1 MAVSLVR
8 FVYMLM
14 KHLLLP
20 AQLQVKLILLT
31 TNLIV
36 MTNAW
41 FIFIPVTV
49 VKNNTWVKLL
59 ANSVLDETIIKLIV
73 GNINVVK
80 RVWNNTYMSI
90 FAAATIIVL

>member
-1 MAVSLVR
+1 
-8 FVYMLM
+8 MLM

-80 RVWNNTYMSI
+80 HVWNNTYMSI

>member
-1 MAVSLVR
+1 
-8 FVYMLM
+8 MLM

-49 VKNNTWVKLL
+49 VKNNMWVKLL
-59 ANSVLDETIIKLIV
+59 ANSVLDETIIELIV

-80 RVWNNTYMSI
+80 HVWNNTYMSI

>member
-1 MAVSLVR
+1 MNNQVKKVLSPKPMISFRSARKMSSYLVRTYIQKKELKVPLSVAVSLVR

-41 FIFIPVTV
+41 FIF
-49 VKNNTWVKLL
+49 
-59 ANSVLDETIIKLIV
+59 
-73 GNINVVK
+73 
-80 RVWNNTYMSI
+80 
-90 FAAATIIVL
+90 

>member
-1 MAVSLVR
+1 
-8 FVYMLM
+8 MLM

-59 ANSVLDETIIKLIV
+59 ANSVLDETFIKLIV

-80 RVWNNTYMSI
+80 HVWNNTYMSI

>member
-1 MAVSLVR
+1 
-8 FVYMLM
+8 MLM

-80 RVWNNTYMSI
+80 HVWNI
-90 FAAATIIVL
+90 

>member
-1 MAVSLVR
+1 
-8 FVYMLM
+8 MLM

-59 ANSVLDETIIKLIV
+59 ANSVLDETIIELIV

-80 RVWNNTYMSI
+80 HVWNNTYMSI